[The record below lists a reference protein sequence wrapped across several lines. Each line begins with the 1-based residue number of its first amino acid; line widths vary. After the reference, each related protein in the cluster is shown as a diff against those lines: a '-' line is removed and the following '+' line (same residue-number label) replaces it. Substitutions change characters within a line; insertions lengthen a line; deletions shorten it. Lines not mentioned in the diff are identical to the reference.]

1 MDENLKHHWYD
12 VEIAHLGQKAWRRY
26 PRPGDVHTDHGGPHR
41 RALRVSTRDS
51 VRRHVRERTRKWSDI
66 DFLVVLTNGSDQH
79 HAAVEIH
86 RTLGDLPVAKDTV
99 VTTPEEIGRRGH
111 VVGGVLYAA
120 LRDGKTIYER
130 P

>member
-1 MDENLKHHWYD
+1 MNISASELFIPIMVDRIVARFAPY
-12 VEIAHLGQKAWRRY
+12 
-26 PRPGDVHTDHGGPHR
+26 
-41 RALRVSTRDS
+41 RVILFGS
-51 VRRHVRERTRKWSDI
+51 HARERTRKWSDI
-66 DFLVVLTNGSDQH
+66 DFLVVLPNGTDQH

-86 RTLGDLPVAKDTV
+86 RTLGDLPVAKDIV

-120 LRDGKTIYER
+120 LREGKTVYER